1 MTPHPIDPRDPV
13 LDFDFVLELARRHM
27 PSAKAVTFVD
37 ETGGEGRGYFI
48 DREFVIKTQR
58 PHKVRPRTSL
68 EKEARHLQLLAE
80 DVPDVSVP
88 RLLGYGSHNGVEYL
102 VMTRVPGTAV
112 VAMELG
118 GVQRRELLRQLGS
131 TLRRMHAMPV
141 ESFRNSGLFPGDTG
155 AADIRRRVEDEL
167 RDAVEG
173 ARGLQ
178 LGVAPEEIRDEALGL
193 LGPVATPAV
202 PLHSNPG
209 PEHVFASSAG
219 RLSGIID
226 FGDAY
231 VSHPAFDLRRWLR
244 LDDLT
249 ALMAG
254 YGAVNETFQAEWLA
268 ITLSGFLYDA
278 VLRPGRRDRA
288 LQGLG
293 ALRPGKGKLLGGIA
307 S

>member
-1 MTPHPIDPRDPV
+1 
-13 LDFDFVLELARRHM
+13 
-27 PSAKAVTFVD
+27 
-37 ETGGEGRGYFI
+37 
-48 DREFVIKTQR
+48 
-58 PHKVRPRTSL
+58 
-68 EKEARHLQLLAE
+68 
-80 DVPDVSVP
+80 
-88 RLLGYGSHNGVEYL
+88 
-102 VMTRVPGTAV
+102 
-112 VAMELG
+112 
-118 GVQRRELLRQLGS
+118 
-131 TLRRMHAMPV
+131 
-141 ESFRNSGLFPGDTG
+141 
-155 AADIRRRVEDEL
+155 
-167 RDAVEG
+167 
-173 ARGLQ
+173 
-178 LGVAPEEIRDEALGL
+178 L